1 MRSAGTHPV
10 LGSLVRLLALVGLV
24 LAVTGCGLSA
34 NDEPQAIEADDVPAD
49 ILDPNPPTSTTLTD
63 LPTGFVTVYLVA
75 REGDTTR
82 LSPVPRDVADPT
94 SRGAAI
100 TALLEPTSDQEQQM
114 GLSSSIPSDTVLLDT
129 TFVQDDHELIVNLSG
144 ALFDIQGEELAN
156 AFAQL
161 VWTVTELD
169 GVRQVRFK
177 VDGEAYRAPN
187 AEGIEQDGAVTRADY
202 SAVAPA

>member
-1 MRSAGTHPV
+1 
-10 LGSLVRLLALVGLV
+10 
-24 LAVTGCGLSA
+24 
-34 NDEPQAIEADDVPAD
+34 
-49 ILDPNPPTSTTLTD
+49 
-63 LPTGFVTVYLVA
+63 
-75 REGDTTR
+75 
-82 LSPVPRDVADPT
+82 VPRDVANPT

-100 TALLEPTSDQEQQM
+100 TALLEPTSDQEQRM
-114 GLSSSIPSDTVLLDT
+114 SLSSSIPSDTVLLDT

-144 ALFDIQGEELAN
+144 ALFDIQGKELAN

-187 AEGIEQDGAVTRADY
+187 ADGIEQDGAVTRSDY

>member
-1 MRSAGTHPV
+1 MRSPGARHV
-10 LGSLVRLLALVGLV
+10 IGSLVRLLALLGLV

-34 NDEPQAIEADDVPAD
+34 NDDPQAIEADDVPAD
-49 ILDPNPPTSTTLTD
+49 ILDPNPPTSTTLSD
-63 LPTGFVTVYLVA
+63 LPTGFVTVYLIA

-82 LSPVPRDVADPT
+82 VSPVPRDVANPT

-100 TALLEPTSDQEQQM
+100 TALLEPTSDQEQRM
-114 GLSSSIPSDTVLLDT
+114 SLSSSIPSDTVLLDT

-144 ALFDIQGEELAN
+144 ALFDIQGKELAN

-187 AEGIEQDGAVTRADY
+187 ADGIEQDGAVTRSDY

>member
-1 MRSAGTHPV
+1 V
-10 LGSLVRLLALVGLV
+10 IGSLVRLLALLGLV

-34 NDEPQAIEADDVPAD
+34 NDDPQAIEADDVPAD
-49 ILDPNPPTSTTLTD
+49 ILDPNPPTSTTLSD
-63 LPTGFVTVYLVA
+63 LPTGFVTVYLIA

-82 LSPVPRDVADPT
+82 VSPVPRDVANPT

-100 TALLEPTSDQEQQM
+100 TALLEPTSDQEQRM
-114 GLSSSIPSDTVLLDT
+114 SLSSSIPSDTVLLDT

-144 ALFDIQGEELAN
+144 ALFDIQGKELAN

-187 AEGIEQDGAVTRADY
+187 ADGIEQDGAVTRSDY